1 MASFLIYPAS
11 AERSRAA
18 ISLVATKRK
27 VSGSAWRGEVVAWSL
42 IGVFFAALQGAGMAY
57 LAVYMVKDFS
67 YSAVAA
73 GVFLAVAQGS
83 GAVGRILWGWASDR
97 WFKKSREKEIVI
109 IGFIA
114 AAASVSMGLLPQST
128 PHFLIG
134 ILVAVFGFTAIG
146 SNAVFLT
153 LVGEIA
159 GPEKA
164 GEATGLAVTIAYV
177 GIIVGPPVF
186 GMIAD
191 KAGDYFASWILYG
204 LVLFIVNC
212 FAVMFIKFE
221 SRKKTDTLR

>member
-1 MASFLIYPAS
+1 M
-11 AERSRAA
+11 
-18 ISLVATKRK
+18 
-27 VSGSAWRGEVVAWSL
+27 VAWSL
-42 IGVFFAALQGAGMAY
+42 IGVFFAALQRAGMAY

-73 GVFLAVAQGS
+73 GFFLAVAQGS
-83 GAVGRILWGWASDR
+83 GALGRILWGWASDR
-97 WFKKSREKEIVI
+97 WFRKSREKEIVI

-114 AAASVSMGLLPQST
+114 ATAGILMGLLPQST

-164 GEATGLAVTIAYV
+164 GQATGLAVTIAYI

-191 KAGDYFASWILYG
+191 KAGDYFASWVIYG
-204 LVLFIVNC
+204 VVLALVNC
-212 FAVMFIKFE
+212 YAVMFIKSE
-221 SRKKTDTLR
+221 SRRKNEATKW